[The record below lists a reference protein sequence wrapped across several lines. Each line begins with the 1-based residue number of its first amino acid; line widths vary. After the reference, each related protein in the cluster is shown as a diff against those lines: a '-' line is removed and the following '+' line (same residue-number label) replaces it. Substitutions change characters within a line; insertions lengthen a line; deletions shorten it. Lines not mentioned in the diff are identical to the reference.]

1 MKIPVITITKLQNFC
16 LPFCLVVV
24 VFAVS
29 VFCIFSVMDFF
40 KCNYVEKD
48 IEAKERR
55 KEKTHTNIAKITCIR
70 SRKINN
76 NKAKAT

>member
-1 MKIPVITITKLQNFC
+1 MKIPVITITKLQNSC

-24 VFAVS
+24 VFAVT
-29 VFCIFSVMDFF
+29 VFYIFSVMDFF
-40 KCNYVEKD
+40 KCNYVEK
-48 IEAKERR
+48 ERR
-55 KEKTHTNIAKITCIR
+55 KEKTHTNIVKITCIR